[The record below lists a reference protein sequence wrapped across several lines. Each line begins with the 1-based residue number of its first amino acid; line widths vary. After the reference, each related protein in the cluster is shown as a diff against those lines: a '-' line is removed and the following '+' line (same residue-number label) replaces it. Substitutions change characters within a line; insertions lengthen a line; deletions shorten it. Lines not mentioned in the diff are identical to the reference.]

1 MSKYNISTFTGKFG
15 FENIAK
21 AGFKVVDYSA
31 CESYESGI
39 FEANDMVFNSFFENE
54 YKQLKEVGL
63 NVELIHAPYN
73 PPPDRVSD
81 EQFDLFVKAVKRTF
95 KICSIM
101 NAPYLVIHPVIFP
114 DWENNIQRTK
124 EINYRLFNEYCELAE
139 KTDIIIA
146 AENMPCRSVP
156 YCDATK
162 MLELID
168 KINSPRLGICLDT
181 GHAHMSQES
190 GVTVADMTRDIGKHL
205 KALHIHDNDL
215 SYDQHLPPFFGN
227 LDWSGFM
234 QALKDVEYKGAFNFE
249 ASPRQVIP
257 DELNL
262 PFLQYLYKTA
272 QELFDII

>member
-1 MSKYNISTFTGKFG
+1 MNNYNISTFTGKFG
-15 FENIAK
+15 FKNIAK

-31 CESYESGI
+31 DRLYGNGV
-39 FEANDMVFNSFFENE
+39 FDANDIEFNSLFENE

-63 NVELIHAPYN
+63 KVELIHAPYN

-81 EQFDLFVKAVKRTF
+81 EQFDFFVKAVKRSF
-95 KICSIM
+95 NICSIM
-101 NAPYLVIHPVIFP
+101 NAKYLVIHPVIFP

-124 EINYRLFNEYCELAE
+124 EKNYQLFNEYCELAE

-146 AENMPCRSVP
+146 AENMPCRTVP

-181 GHAHMSQES
+181 GHAHMSQEP
-190 GVTVADMTRDIGKHL
+190 GVTVADMARDIGKHL
-205 KALHIHDNDL
+205 KTLHIHDNDL

-227 LDWSGFM
+227 IDWKEFM
-234 QALKDVEYKGAFNFE
+234 RALKDVEYKGVFNFE
-249 ASPRQVIP
+249 ASPRQAIP

-262 PFLQYLYKTA
+262 PFLNYLYKTA
-272 QELFDII
+272 QELFNII